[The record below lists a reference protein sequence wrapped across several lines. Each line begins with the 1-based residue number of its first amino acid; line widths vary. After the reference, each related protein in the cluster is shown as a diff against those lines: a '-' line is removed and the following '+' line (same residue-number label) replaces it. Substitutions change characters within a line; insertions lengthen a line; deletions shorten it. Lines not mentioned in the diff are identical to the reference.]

1 MKVIKWLDEH
11 FEEYLLVFLLMLISC
26 TMMLQIV
33 MRYAFNSSLSWPE
46 EFNRYCF
53 VWSSFLGISYSV
65 KKGIMLRIDAVLNF
79 MSNKVKSI
87 IEILVQLVVLT
98 FFGYLLI
105 NSIDVVRK
113 IYVSGQTSP
122 AMGIPMHYIY
132 ACTVVGFI
140 LTVIRVIQSIAI
152 MIKNILNNDQSKLY
166 GKEGN

>member
-26 TMMLQIV
+26 IMMLQIV

-46 EFNRYCF
+46 EFTRYCF
-53 VWSSFLGISYSV
+53 VWSAFLGISYSV

-79 MSNKVKSI
+79 MPNKVKSI
-87 IEILVQLVVLT
+87 VEILVQLVVLA

-105 NSIDVVRK
+105 NSTDVVKK
-113 IYVSGQTSP
+113 IYASGQTSP
-122 AMGIPMHYIY
+122 AMGIPMYY
-132 ACTVVGFI
+132 VYVCTVVGFT

-152 MIKNILNNDQSKLY
+152 MIKNMLNNNQSKLI
-166 GKEGN
+166 ERR